1 MTTIPKKVFRCEYCF
16 KVYRLKREFEL
27 HQGMCEL
34 LGMKRSERESE
45 MERGQDCL
53 TMPEMSNIIKVLV
66 KEQASLKKQ
75 VATLQKAL
83 TGMKQKVD
91 VTEYL
96 QKNCKPGVGLK
107 DWAQT
112 CLALQ
117 QDDFNDLYEKKLD
130 DVLESLLLRNI
141 ISLDRVPIRSFSG
154 NASSAYCYDEEHW
167 RKVSDEDWHFMNG
180 VVQSSLLKWLNEM
193 TESNASR
200 LTDDNFSLKYSA
212 CVQKTMEC
220 MQKLPLRLRVCLN
233 KHVKMKLNNVTK
245 FEYTFT

>member
-1 MTTIPKKVFRCEYCF
+1 MTTIPKKVFRCECCF

-34 LGMKRSERESE
+34 FGMTKSERERE
-45 MERGQDCL
+45 IEKEQDCL
-53 TMPEMSNIIKVLV
+53 TMSEMSNIIKVLV
-66 KEQASLKKQ
+66 KEQASLKRQ
-75 VATLQKAL
+75 VSTLQKAL

-96 QKNCKPGVGLK
+96 QKNCNPGIGLK
-107 DWAQT
+107 EWAQK
-112 CLALQ
+112 CIELN

-130 DVLESLLLRNI
+130 EVLDTVLLRNI

-154 NASSAYCYDEEHW
+154 NSSSAYCYDEGKW
-167 RKVSDEDWHFMNG
+167 RKMTDEDWHFMTG
-180 VVQSSLLKWLNEM
+180 ITQSSLLKWLNEM
-193 TESNASR
+193 TETNASR

-212 CVQKTMEC
+212 CVQKTMES

-245 FEYTFT
+245 FEYTFA